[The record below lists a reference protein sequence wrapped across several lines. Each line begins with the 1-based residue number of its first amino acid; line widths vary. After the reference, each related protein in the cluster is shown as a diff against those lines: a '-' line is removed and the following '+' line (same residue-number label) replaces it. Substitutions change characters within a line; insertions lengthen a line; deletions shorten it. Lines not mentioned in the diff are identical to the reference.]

1 MENDED
7 FLFTL
12 VAGQEF
18 GELALLSDT
27 KARTCTIRAANNETK
42 LIELNKEH
50 FMRFVGE
57 CKTESVSKVMEFY
70 DKCLLFRGISSRS
83 KKVLASKSFYVKYP
97 ANSVILKQDEMPYNV
112 YFVFKG
118 SITVVRR
125 VSKSDMSQK
134 NLTGIFAQKY
144 S

>member
-1 MENDED
+1 
-7 FLFTL
+7 
-12 VAGQEF
+12 
-18 GELALLSDT
+18 
-27 KARTCTIRAANNETK
+27 
-42 LIELNKEH
+42 
-50 FMRFVGE
+50 MRFVGE

-125 VSKSDMSQK
+125 VNKSDMDPR

-144 S
+144 A